1 MACTEGSDQESL
13 PKSIIRHDN
22 NHQLQD
28 RLESD
33 TDMKQGIGK
42 GGGGGGGDNDEEKG
56 IENGEGQE
64 DNTSKAQEV
73 HPEQRGDLDET
84 MTNENLSDL
93 IVDQMRDKSYVSE
106 DLKDELSGLEVTDQS
121 LESGG
126 KDSVVDSEL
135 SEMGS
140 VHIQNSSFKLDSVD
154 FSSLVSLEEE
164 FIVSDKETNMYL
176 VDTTDTETAGDDGT
190 EADQDATV
198 ENSDFRSAEPNG
210 KVTGDGSD
218 SGVEVNGFSSYG
230 GRESSPALLRAFS
243 SNSGGYTSS
252 CGGLE
257 DSLTASTATPAA
269 SCDSSLIS
277 CYSTYEDTEDIVTN
291 TTTMM
296 LQVDGD
302 GTSEG
307 GSESSSVTSKD
318 TRTVNC
324 KNGSGKKMTPSA
336 NRNGAKKRTLAA
348 DVAKN
353 SVSSASCKS
362 KSASPTAT
370 PVNTSRTKLSSQRQS
385 PVASKTPSSQ
395 TGTGAVSKSSAHTS
409 SQKRDK
415 LPATM
420 TTSGGAI
427 KSRPSTSG
435 SSTKS
440 SASSS
445 MSKSACGSLP
455 SGSKVRSKDSSMTSG
470 SESRRDGVPSSATT
484 PKGRGAK
491 SVRSKVIGGTDDG
504 RWPSSANKPHAVLPR
519 SRGGSVVDGQG
530 RKLNVAS
537 SSSTVSSGSF
547 MESKATALEK
557 YATLPRR
564 RRCKSPEIQVGLE
577 TTLRS
582 HSVSRDPSLNRAA
595 SLRKQHYLREGG
607 SLNKSLP
614 PYPRRRFHGRT
625 VIYHETSSQT
635 ALTASDVEKALAGV
649 AVKEPGNLDAV
660 ETQEQEIQVDRRME
674 EVERL
679 EFQLKLLTEDHTRL
693 KADSVRQIEELTT
706 KERLL
711 EEEKAEKLAVK
722 EELDQHSDRVLAML
736 RNAKGDH
743 LDEND
748 DADCLQ
754 ALETYLQSSSH
765 VVIKQQQEINE
776 LQTLCRTLKRDLEKS
791 LAAQKTLLQ
800 QQQEIEAE
808 SIELQEFLQAEKSTL
823 AEALRDAEAEIKGQR
838 EQLSQKESELERQQE
853 ECKHLVRIS
862 EQRRQ
867 ENLALQAR
875 LCSLEQRSRELLLQ
889 QGAAVSGA
897 AVALSGL
904 SSRLDGL
911 VEQLVMSYNISEKDL
926 EDVIFH
932 NEAYSKSNSS
942 IEASPEKISAN
953 RASEQP
959 SFDPQRTPSPKR
971 GASFVTAVIS
981 AIKNA
986 ATGGTGKR
994 VLHTEDTAQELFQE
1008 TSEETS
1014 ELGEP
1019 TAEDLDAYDTAS
1031 NPRYSTGS
1039 ITTTCLANSESLQNL
1054 SQAILN
1060 RQQFE
1065 LAQTDGGC
1073 SDDLTSIDYESSGVD
1088 LLPPLEDCSPAIT
1101 LVDQIIE
1108 VDNLVTKLLKVLRII
1123 QLENDTCM
1131 DELHDERI
1139 QLAEQVRRE
1148 QESRREVQDEVRN
1161 WERLGARL
1169 RGEVQDVRLQLQR
1182 RVQDLEHTRDELQ
1195 RHKDQVEQLTKE
1207 LHNLSSVC
1215 KQTELQL
1222 RSHEEEAENVLQ
1234 QWQES
1239 GKLPSPEVLARVVT
1253 ARGEIPGLKEK
1264 LAEKEQ
1270 QLNEIGQKYS
1280 LNKQILTENWH
1291 QAATEVRRQY
1301 EAIDS
1306 ALETLHSIQG
1316 VVMQCPSLAKLQ
1328 QDLEE
1333 TNFQCASSLP
1343 LIAADLNANAP
1354 QIVTLNGTHNGGSN
1368 NGLETTHKSGNAING
1383 KA

>member
-73 HPEQRGDLDET
+73 HSEQRGDLDET

-198 ENSDFRSAEPNG
+198 ENSDFRSTEPNG

-318 TRTVNC
+318 TRTVNS

-385 PVASKTPSSQ
+385 PVASKTPSTQ

-776 LQTLCRTLKRDLEKS
+776 LQTLCRTLKRSCAFHDNAHPHTAASTREFLDQFGWEIFDHSPYSPDLAPCDFYLFTKLKDFLGGTRFGSDEELKKTLNTWLNELAAEEYLIKVDLEKS

-926 EDVIFH
+926 EVV
-932 NEAYSKSNSS
+932 AALLVSS
-942 IEASPEKISAN
+942 SP
-953 RASEQP
+953 
-959 SFDPQRTPSPKR
+959 
-971 GASFVTAVIS
+971 
-981 AIKNA
+981 NA
-986 ATGGTGKR
+986 AGAGG
-994 VLHTEDTAQELFQE
+994 
-1008 TSEETS
+1008 
-1014 ELGEP
+1014 
-1019 TAEDLDAYDTAS
+1019 
-1031 NPRYSTGS
+1031 
-1039 ITTTCLANSESLQNL
+1039 
-1054 SQAILN
+1054 
-1060 RQQFE
+1060 
-1065 LAQTDGGC
+1065 
-1073 SDDLTSIDYESSGVD
+1073 
-1088 LLPPLEDCSPAIT
+1088 
-1101 LVDQIIE
+1101 
-1108 VDNLVTKLLKVLRII
+1108 
-1123 QLENDTCM
+1123 
-1131 DELHDERI
+1131 
-1139 QLAEQVRRE
+1139 
-1148 QESRREVQDEVRN
+1148 
-1161 WERLGARL
+1161 
-1169 RGEVQDVRLQLQR
+1169 
-1182 RVQDLEHTRDELQ
+1182 
-1195 RHKDQVEQLTKE
+1195 
-1207 LHNLSSVC
+1207 
-1215 KQTELQL
+1215 
-1222 RSHEEEAENVLQ
+1222 
-1234 QWQES
+1234 
-1239 GKLPSPEVLARVVT
+1239 
-1253 ARGEIPGLKEK
+1253 
-1264 LAEKEQ
+1264 
-1270 QLNEIGQKYS
+1270 
-1280 LNKQILTENWH
+1280 
-1291 QAATEVRRQY
+1291 
-1301 EAIDS
+1301 
-1306 ALETLHSIQG
+1306 
-1316 VVMQCPSLAKLQ
+1316 
-1328 QDLEE
+1328 
-1333 TNFQCASSLP
+1333 
-1343 LIAADLNANAP
+1343 
-1354 QIVTLNGTHNGGSN
+1354 GGSGEGGGVGGAGRESAVSRMMEQACLSKIFSAFTN
-1368 NGLETTHKSGNAING
+1368 TVL
-1383 KA
+1383 